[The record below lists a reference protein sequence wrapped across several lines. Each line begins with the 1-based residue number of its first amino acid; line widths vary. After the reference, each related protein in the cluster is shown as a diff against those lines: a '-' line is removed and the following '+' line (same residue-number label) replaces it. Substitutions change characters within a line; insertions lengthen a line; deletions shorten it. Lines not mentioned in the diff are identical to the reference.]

1 MKVIDFRFRPHIKA
15 TLEGLANS
23 PIFRKGL
30 LANGVNLDLFVAQA
44 QSVEEVTDQLRKDG
58 IYKAV
63 IVGRDAETTYG
74 FKPNNQDTADFI
86 ALAPDLFVGFA
97 GLDPHKGSES
107 VKTLEDL
114 VTNKGFA
121 GAAIDPIYNKACLSD
136 ACFYPIYDAC
146 ERLNVPIVITSG
158 PARYT
163 PGAIMDYANPGY
175 IDRVAA
181 DFPNLKIVVSHGGWP
196 YIEEMM
202 GVAFRNENV
211 FFEASEYELFPGSD
225 NLIKAASGILSD
237 KMVFASAHPFVDYR
251 DAIEL
256 YKTLPFS
263 EDVLEKVMWKNAAG
277 VLGIG

>member
-15 TLEGLANS
+15 TLEGLATS

-30 LANGVNLDLFVAQA
+30 LANGVDLDAFVAKA
-44 QSVEEVTDQLRKDG
+44 QSVEEITAQLRADG
-58 IYKAV
+58 IFKAV

-74 FKPNNQDTADFI
+74 FAPNNKDTADFI

-107 VKTLEDL
+107 VKALIDL
-114 VTNKGFA
+114 VQNGGFA
-121 GAAIDPIYNKACLSD
+121 GAALDPIYAQAKLTD
-136 ACFYPIYDAC
+136 AIYYPIYDAC
-146 ERLNVPIVITSG
+146 ERLDVPIVITSG

-163 PGAIMDYANPGY
+163 PRTVMDYASPGY
-175 IDRVAA
+175 IDQVAA
-181 DFPNLKIVVSHGGWP
+181 DFPALKIVVSHGGWP

-225 NLIKAASGILSD
+225 NLIKAAKGILSD

-251 DAIEL
+251 DAIKL
-256 YKTLPFS
+256 YETLGFP
-263 EDVLEKVMWKNAAG
+263 EDVFEKVMWKNAAA
-277 VLGIG
+277 VLGLQ